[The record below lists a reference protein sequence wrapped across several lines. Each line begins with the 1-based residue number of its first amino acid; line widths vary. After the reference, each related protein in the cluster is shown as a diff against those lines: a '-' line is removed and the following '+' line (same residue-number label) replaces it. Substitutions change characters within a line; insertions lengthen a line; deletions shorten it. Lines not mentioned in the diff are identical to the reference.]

1 MKKPL
6 LYVLLFLSTLWGVN
20 AQNNAIDSLNSLLS
34 QQLTRE
40 ARLDALNKLTFL
52 TREKELKQALVWGQR
67 AEELAYE
74 ISDSLQLS
82 RAKGNL
88 GWIYFRLGVWD
99 KAFRYSKDSYLIA
112 LKQDAKIE
120 LGMALNN
127 LGSLLYR
134 QTFYDEAILNF
145 KEAYNYGLEEND
157 PYLIIR
163 SLNNLALNYSLKG
176 DLDSAYIFAS
186 KALAY
191 NEKFGEKYFITFTH
205 RVIGDIY
212 LAKGEVD
219 NAIKSYEYSL
229 EISTPEQIKT
239 SEASVLHRL
248 GNAYFIKGNSK
259 TAIEYLNKGLNI
271 SKQHGFLD
279 ELVETY
285 KTFAKIYDANGNI
298 PLAFKYQK
306 AFAELNEE
314 REAASNKEKM
324 ELLQA
329 KFEIEKSDAEIK
341 FLQMQNTIKEVE
353 IKSFNKILIM
363 FLVFTAISI
372 GLLFWMSIIFK
383 KKQETNKRLIH
394 KRSILESQKKE
405 LQQKSAALAESN
417 RSKNRI
423 LSILGHD
430 LKSPVAQLKGV
441 LDLLHSQE
449 LSKEE
454 FDGISHILKRNVDG
468 LYENID
474 NILSWSKS
482 QMEGFKVQLL
492 PTNIKKVIRPCI
504 ELLQYQANSKEIT
517 ITLNIIEEIA
527 LVDQD
532 LLQLIIRNLLSNAI
546 KFSNKG
552 SNIDIFSQ
560 KEGDYIKLVIKDY
573 GLGMSEIQLDTILNQ
588 QVYLLES
595 SVGTDKEKGTGLGL
609 NLCKEFL
616 GLMGGAL
623 KLESKKGEG
632 TTAILLLQSVTVNK
646 AQQVV

>member
-1 MKKPL
+1 MKKTIVFL
-6 LYVLLFLSTLWGVN
+6 IFFSSLYSCLF
-20 AQNNAIDSLNSLLS
+20 AQINKIDSLNKLLS
-34 QQLTRE
+34 NQVSRE
-40 ARLDALNKLTFL
+40 ERVNALNYLSFL
-52 TREKELKQALVWGQR
+52 TREKNLQQALVWGQR
-67 AEELAYE
+67 AEELSLE
-74 ISDSLQLS
+74 LNDSLQIS

-88 GWIYFRLGVWD
+88 GWIFFRLGVWD

-112 LKQDAKIE
+112 LAQNYKTE

-127 LGSLLYR
+127 LGCLYYR
-134 QTFYDEAILNF
+134 QDNNDEAIKDF
-145 KEAYNYGLEEND
+145 KEGYRLGKEVND
-157 PYLIIR
+157 HYLIIR
-163 SLNNLALNYSLKG
+163 SLNNLALNYSLNG
-176 DLDSAYIFAS
+176 DLDSAYMFAKEAIES
-186 KALAY
+186 
-191 NEKFGEKYFITFTH
+191 NDKFGEKYSITFTH
-205 RVIGDIY
+205 RVLGDIY
-212 LAKGEVD
+212 LGGGEVD
-219 NAIKSYEYSL
+219 KAIQSYKQSL
-229 EISTPEQIKT
+229 EISSPEQIKT

-248 GNAYFIKGNSK
+248 GNAYFIKGNSSK
-259 TAIEYLNKGLNI
+259 AIEYLNRGLKI
-271 SKQHGFLD
+271 SKENGFLD

-285 KTFAKIYDANGNI
+285 KVLTKIYDSRGNI

-306 AFAELNEE
+306 AFTELNAE
-314 REAASNKEKM
+314 REAAASKEMM
-324 ELLQA
+324 ELFRA
-329 KFEIEKSDAEIK
+329 KFEVEKSDAEIN
-341 FLQMQNTIKEVE
+341 FLKVQNSLKELE
-353 IKSFNKILIM
+353 IKSFNKIWIM
-363 FLVFTAISI
+363 FAVFTVVSL

-383 KKQETNKRLIH
+383 KKQEANKRLQV
-394 KRSILESQKKE
+394 KRIILEEQKKE
-405 LQQKSAALAESN
+405 LQKKSAELTESN

-492 PTNIKKVIRPCI
+492 PTNIKKVIRPSL

-517 ITLNIIEEIA
+517 ITINIIEEIA

-546 KFSNKG
+546 KFSRKG
-552 SNIDIFSQ
+552 SNIDIYSQ
-560 KEGDYIKLVIKDY
+560 KEGDFIKLVIQDF

-588 QVYLLES
+588 QVSLLES

-623 KLESKKGEG
+623 MLESKKGEG

>member
-1 MKKPL
+1 MKKSIVL
-6 LYVLLFLSTLWGVN
+6 ILLFSSLFGEIC
-20 AQNNAIDSLNSLLS
+20 AQNDEMDSLNRLLS
-34 QQLTRE
+34 HQVSRE
-40 ARLDALNKLTFL
+40 DRVNALNKLTFL
-52 TREKELKQALVWGQR
+52 TREKDLQQALVWGQR
-67 AEELAYE
+67 AEDLASELK
-74 ISDSLQLS
+74 DSLQMS

-88 GWIYFRLGVWD
+88 GWVYFRLGIWE
-99 KAFRYSKDSYLIA
+99 KAFRYSKESYLIA
-112 LKQDAKIE
+112 LAKGYKTE

-127 LGSLLYR
+127 LGSLYYR
-134 QTFYDEAILNF
+134 QDYYDEAIKNF
-145 KEAYNYGLEEND
+145 KEAYKYGQDEND
-157 PYLIIR
+157 AYLIIR
-163 SLNNLALNYSLKG
+163 SLNNLALNYTLKG
-176 DLDSAYIFAS
+176 ELDSALLFANDAIIS
-186 KALAY
+186 
-191 NEKFGEKYFITFTH
+191 NEKFGEEYFITFTH
-205 RVIGDIY
+205 RVLGDIH
-212 LAKGEVD
+212 LGRGDVGK
-219 NAIKSYEYSL
+219 AIESYEHSL
-229 EISTPEQIKT
+229 EISNPQQIKT
-239 SEASVLHRL
+239 SQASVLHRL
-248 GNAYFIKGNSK
+248 GNAYFIDGNTSK
-259 TAIEYLNKGLNI
+259 ALEYLTQGLKI
-271 SKQHGFLD
+271 SKENGFLD

-285 KTFAKIYDANGNI
+285 KTFTMIYDAKGNI
-298 PLAFKYQK
+298 PLAFQYQK
-306 AFAELNEE
+306 AFTELNAE
-314 REAASNKEKM
+314 REAASNRERM
-324 ELLQA
+324 EMLQA
-329 KFEIEKSDAEIK
+329 KFEVEKSDAEINYLK
-341 FLQMQNTIKEVE
+341 VQNQLKEVE
-353 IKSFNKILIM
+353 IKSFNKILTM
-363 FLVFTAISI
+363 FLVFTAVSV
-372 GLLFWMSIIFK
+372 GLLFWMSIIFRK
-383 KKQETNKRLIH
+383 NKETTKRLVE
-394 KRSILESQKKE
+394 KRSILEAQKKE
-405 LQQKSAALAESN
+405 LQKKSAELTESN

-492 PTNIKKVIRPCI
+492 PTNIKKVIRPCL
-504 ELLQYQANSKEIT
+504 ELLQYQANSKEISIT
-517 ITLNIIEEIA
+517 INIIEEIA

-552 SNIDIFSQ
+552 SNIDIYSQ
-560 KEGDYIKLVIKDY
+560 KDGDFIKLVIQDY

-623 KLESKKGEG
+623 MLESKKGEG

-646 AQQVV
+646 AQQVI

>member
-1 MKKPL
+1 MKRSIL
-6 LYVLLFLSTLWGVN
+6 FILLFSSLSTVLF
-20 AQNNAIDSLNSLLS
+20 AQADEIDSLNKLLS
-34 QQLTRE
+34 NQVSRE
-40 ARLDALNKLTFL
+40 ERVNALNHLTFL
-52 TREKELKQALVWGQR
+52 TREKDLQQAFVWGQR
-67 AEELAYE
+67 AEELALE
-74 ISDSLQLS
+74 LNDSLQITK
-82 RAKGNL
+82 AKGNL

-112 LKQDAKIE
+112 LAQNYKTE

-127 LGSLLYR
+127 LGSLYYR
-134 QTFYDEAILNF
+134 QENYDEAIKNF
-145 KEAYNYGLEEND
+145 KEAYTYGKEVND
-157 PYLIIR
+157 PFLIIR
-163 SLNNLALNYSLKG
+163 SLNNLALNYTLKG
-176 DLDSAYIFAS
+176 ELDSAYTFAKEAIES
-186 KALAY
+186 
-191 NEKFGEKYFITFTH
+191 NEKFEEKYFITFTH

-212 LAKGEVD
+212 LGRGEVD
-219 NAIKSYEYSL
+219 KAIQSYEKSL
-229 EISTPEQIKT
+229 QISTPEQIKT

-248 GNAYFIKGNSK
+248 GNAYFIKGNSTK
-259 TAIEYLNKGLNI
+259 ALGYLDRGLKI
-271 SKQHGFLD
+271 SKENGLLD

-285 KTFAKIYDANGNI
+285 KIYAKIYDSKGNI

-306 AFAELNEE
+306 AFNELNAE
-314 REAASNKEKM
+314 REAASNKERM

-329 KFEIEKSDAEIK
+329 KFEVEKSDAEIN
-341 FLQMQNTIKEVE
+341 FLKVQNSLKELE
-353 IKSFNKILIM
+353 IKSFKKIWIL
-363 FLVFTAISI
+363 FAVFTVMSI

-383 KKQETNKRLIH
+383 KKQEANKRLQV
-394 KRSILESQKKE
+394 KRSILEEQKKE
-405 LQQKSAALAESN
+405 LQKKSAELTESN

-492 PTNIKKVIRPCI
+492 PTNIKKVIRPCL

-517 ITLNIIEEIA
+517 ITTNIIEEIA
-527 LVDQD
+527 FVDQD

-552 SNIDIFSQ
+552 SNIDIYSQ
-560 KEGDYIKLVIKDY
+560 KEGDFIKLVIQDY

-588 QVYLLES
+588 HVSLLES

-616 GLMGGAL
+616 GLMGGSL
-623 KLESKKGEG
+623 MLESKKGEG

>member
-1 MKKPL
+1 MKKSI
-6 LYVLLFLSTLWGVN
+6 VFISLFFSLFWEIY
-20 AQNNAIDSLNSLLS
+20 AQNYEVDSLNQLLNTELS
-34 QQLTRE
+34 RE
-40 ARLDALNKLTFL
+40 DRLNALNHLTFL
-52 TREKELKQALVWGQR
+52 TREKNLQQALDWGLR

-74 ISDSLQLS
+74 LDDSLQMS

-99 KAFRYSKDSYLIA
+99 KAFRYSKDSYLIS
-112 LKQDAKIE
+112 LAKEYKTE

-127 LGSLLYR
+127 LGSLHYR
-134 QTFYDEAILNF
+134 QDNYDEAIKDF
-145 KEAYNYGLEEND
+145 SEAYGYGLEQGD
-157 PYLIIR
+157 AYLIIR

-176 DLDSAYIFAS
+176 DLDSAYRFA
-186 KALAY
+186 KEAIAY

-212 LAKGEVD
+212 LNNGEVD
-219 NAIKSYEYSL
+219 KAIESYELSL
-229 EISTPEQIKT
+229 EVSSPEKLKT

-248 GNAYFIKGNSK
+248 GNAYFIKGNSDK
-259 TAIEYLNKGLNI
+259 ALEYLNRGLVI
-271 SKQHGFLD
+271 SKENGLQD

-285 KTFAKIYDANGNI
+285 KTFTKIYDSKGNI

-306 AFAELNEE
+306 AFTELNVE

-329 KFEIEKSDAEIK
+329 KFEVEKSDAEIN
-341 FLQMQNTIKEVE
+341 FLMVENSLKELE
-353 IKSFNKILIM
+353 IRSFKKI
-363 FLVFTAISI
+363 
-372 GLLFWMSIIFK
+372 WIILFK
-383 KKQETNKRLIH
+383 KKQEANTRLQV
-394 KRSILESQKKE
+394 KRSILEEQKKE
-405 LQQKSAALAESN
+405 LQKKSAELTESN

-492 PTNIKKVIRPCI
+492 PTNIKKVIRPCL

-527 LVDQD
+527 FVDQD

-560 KEGDYIKLVIKDY
+560 KDGDFIKLVIRDY

-588 QVYLLES
+588 QVSLLES

-616 GLMGGAL
+616 GLMGGSMM
-623 KLESKKGEG
+623 LESKKGEG
-632 TTAILLLQSVTVNK
+632 TSAILMLQSVTVNK